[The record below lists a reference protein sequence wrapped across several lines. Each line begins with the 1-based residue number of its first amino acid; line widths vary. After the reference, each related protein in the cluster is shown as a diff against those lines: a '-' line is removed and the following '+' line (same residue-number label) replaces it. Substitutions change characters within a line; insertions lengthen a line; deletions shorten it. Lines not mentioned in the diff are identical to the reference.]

1 MKIRRFNAAGLAQFS
16 QYLNEKKLTATPPP
30 RHLLDDDRYAE
41 IAPVNGDLEL
51 QAFNSKFDLGMAVC
65 STVGRQHVSKLLRDE
80 AVWPWLS
87 LFYSDSTMPNRDGLW
102 FLGDASRHMLGGNK
116 AAWKEY
122 DHYHRHLVR
131 GAVQSVFQFNDL
143 ARVLMG
149 KPSEHT
155 KVEEQLLSRKV
166 GSSFAYSRPLI
177 ELVHRLY
184 WDGPKGR
191 LKKGAASTNA
201 GSVVRLVNVLRQID
215 VTYDLSSLSVDQL
228 YALLPAPEFRPDPDG
243 AVRGQA

>member
-1 MKIRRFNAAGLAQFS
+1 MKIRRFNAAGLAQFG
-16 QYLNEKKLTATPPP
+16 QYLTERKHVEAPP
-30 RHLLDDDRYAE
+30 RHLLDDPRYTE
-41 IAPVNGDLEL
+41 IGPVDGDLEP
-51 QAFNSKFDLGMAVC
+51 QAFDNKFDLGIAVC
-65 STVGRQHVSKLLRDE
+65 SSITRQHVPKLLRDE

-87 LFYSDSTMPNRDGLW
+87 LFYSDSTMPHKNGVW
-102 FLGDASRHMLGGNK
+102 FLGDSSRHMLGANK

-177 ELVHRLY
+177 ELIHRLY

-191 LKKGAASTNA
+191 LRKGAAGTNA
-201 GSVVRLVNVLRQID
+201 GGVVRLVDVLRQID
-215 VTYDLSSLSVDQL
+215 VTYDLPSLSVEQL
-228 YALLPAPEFRPDPDG
+228 YALLPSPEFRLV
-243 AVRGQA
+243 AQA